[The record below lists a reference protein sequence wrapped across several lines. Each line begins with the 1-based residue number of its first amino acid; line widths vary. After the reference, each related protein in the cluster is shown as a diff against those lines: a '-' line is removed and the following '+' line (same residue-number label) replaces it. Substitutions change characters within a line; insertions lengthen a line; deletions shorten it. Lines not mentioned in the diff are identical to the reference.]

1 MRRLISALAAV
12 LLLGLTLG
20 IWWAARSSKNPPRV
34 GADADHEPASK
45 LSTVVP
51 EQTPMVAVEAP
62 PPPPKPVEPDPDATP
77 PVSAPEA
84 RLTPIEKRVAK
95 PAVESEK
102 HQEEVAS
109 TETETIDEP
118 SAKPS
123 GEVEEKESE
132 KGAEIVGRSHP
143 FQRWLRRVFGN
154 TESATTDRTA
164 PPQTED
170 TPALLERADRSVRE
184 SEPSA
189 SAPADHTL
197 KTVYTKEGSAI
208 QVREYWVE
216 NGQVYM
222 ILPNGTK
229 VYLAVEDVDLGR
241 TGGS

>member
-1 MRRLISALAAV
+1 
-12 LLLGLTLG
+12 
-20 IWWAARSSKNPPRV
+20 
-34 GADADHEPASK
+34 
-45 LSTVVP
+45 
-51 EQTPMVAVEAP
+51 
-62 PPPPKPVEPDPDATP
+62 
-77 PVSAPEA
+77 
-84 RLTPIEKRVAK
+84 VAK